1 MAYKETVIFS
11 GNGADAN
18 GSFTL
23 NDLPTNYDR
32 IRVNYANFNCFSNTY
47 VNTTSWNNDGSR
59 AQPFMCY
66 EFDPSFRNIIN
77 LQNVRWGNLTI
88 TGAGTMQRSCSTRTG
103 CNTTAWGMRF
113 NVTGNQNSYEC
124 RNDAWYN
131 NIESVIGIKYNAN
144 NVTPTKRTILYDIGT
159 NSGTS
164 AFTINECVS
173 AYDRIGFISNVKPHS
188 YTDYPTQLGI
198 ARYQEVPSWALMKN
212 NNFLAT
218 NDLLVGIPNGGLLQ
232 NISIYSGCS
241 GLNWTQVT
249 GFRSEVTTNNA
260 VADTRVCSIHKIIGI
275 KL

>member
-11 GNGADAN
+11 GNGQN
-18 GSFTL
+18 GNLPITL
-23 NDLPTNYDR
+23 TDVPTNYDR
-32 IRVNYANFNCFSNTY
+32 IRVNYANYNCFAGEY
-47 VNTTSWNNDGSR
+47 VNTTSWNTIDSK

-66 EFDPSFRNIIN
+66 EFDPSYRNIIN
-77 LQNVRWGNLTI
+77 LENVRWGNLT
-88 TGAGTMQRSCSTRTG
+88 TAGAGTIQRSCSTRTN
-103 CNTTAWGMRF
+103 CNTTSWGQRF
-113 NVTGNQNSYEC
+113 NVTGNQNSYQC
-124 RNDAWYN
+124 RTDAWYN
-131 NIESVIGIKYNAN
+131 CIESVIGIKYNAN
-144 NVTPTKRTILYDIGT
+144 DVTPTKRTILYDIGT

-188 YTDYPTQLGI
+188 YKDFPDQYGV

-218 NDLLVGIPNGGLLQ
+218 NDLLGSSPNGIFMHG
-232 NISIYSGCS
+232 ISIYSGCS

-249 GFRSEVTTNNA
+249 GFRTSEGSNDAAT
-260 VADTRVCSIHKIIGI
+260 DKRVCSIHKIIGI